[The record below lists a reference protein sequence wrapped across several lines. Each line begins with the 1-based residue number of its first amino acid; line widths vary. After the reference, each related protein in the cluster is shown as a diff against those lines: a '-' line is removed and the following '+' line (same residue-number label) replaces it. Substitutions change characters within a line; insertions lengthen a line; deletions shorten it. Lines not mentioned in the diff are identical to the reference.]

1 MWLIVLNPSCITN
14 LSNIAVLSRVFVLS
28 LHQLYRLCNQPAAF
42 NGISTRTVQKRNIK
56 NSMVY
61 VLIHIFSYR
70 YKNLKG
76 DVLIRDKTKIK
87 N

>member
-28 LHQLYRLCNQPAAF
+28 QHQLYRLCSQPAAF
-42 NGISTRTVQKRNIK
+42 SGISTRTVQKRNIK